1 MKTYFITGV
10 MGFIGSHWAKNLLES
25 GHKVIGIDTNNN
37 SQNLFDYNNFKFFNE
52 SILNN
57 SSRLDELI
65 QKSDNV
71 LHLASIAEPERYL
84 KHPKT
89 VIDISTIASFEII
102 QKCIKYK
109 KRIFFTSTSEIYG
122 KNTII
127 PFREDDDRHLG
138 STTIKRWCYS
148 SSKAIVEHYL
158 EACSFQDLL
167 EYRIVRLFNIF
178 GSNLKNRVVSRF
190 VEKALNNEDLEIN
203 NKGNQTRCFTFI
215 DDAIDAFNLIE
226 KNENC
231 KNQIFN
237 IGTTTETSILEL
249 AKIII
254 KLSNSKSKIIF
265 KTYEEQFGNSYED
278 IQRRVPSIDK
288 LKELTG
294 WQPRFTLEAGLKEM
308 IKHFKNVKDK

>member
-10 MGFIGSHWAKNLLES
+10 MGFVGSHWAKNLLNS
-25 GHKVIGIDTNNN
+25 GNKVIGIDTNDT
-37 SQNLFDYNNFKFFNE
+37 SHNLFDYTNFKFFNE
-52 SILNN
+52 SIINN
-57 SSRLDELI
+57 SSRLDEFI
-65 QKSDNV
+65 KKSDIF

-89 VIDISTIASFEII
+89 VIDISSIASFEII

-109 KRIFFTSTSEIYG
+109 KNFFTSTSEIYG
-122 KNTII
+122 KNKQI
-127 PFREDDDRHLG
+127 PFRENDDRHLG

-167 EYRIVRLFNIF
+167 EYRIVRLFNIY

-203 NKGNQTRCFTFI
+203 NKGKQTRCFTFI

-226 KNENC
+226 KM
-231 KNQIFN
+231 I
-237 IGTTTETSILEL
+237 IV
-249 AKIII
+249 KI
-254 KLSNSKSKIIF
+254 KFL
-265 KTYEEQFGNSYED
+265 
-278 IQRRVPSIDK
+278 
-288 LKELTG
+288 
-294 WQPRFTLEAGLKEM
+294 M
-308 IKHFKNVKDK
+308 